1 MKEFLDMGGYAVF
14 VWSSYGIVF
23 AVLVLNIFAA
33 ILRKKQIVREIEE
46 RQDEMEQ
53 DELELNEMEI
63 NQTDQA
69 KELSK

>member
-1 MKEFLDMGGYAVF
+1 MNEFLHMGGYAVF

-23 AVLVLNIFAA
+23 AVLVLNVVAA

-53 DELELNEMEI
+53 DEMDRSE
-63 NQTDQA
+63 
-69 KELSK
+69 ELSQ